1 MHSFASMSK
10 EWQVTLFSNTI
21 QTEMSPLE
29 ANVLMWDALGT
40 WELPGV
46 MTDTPWEGM
55 SPS

>member
-1 MHSFASMSK
+1 MSK
-10 EWQVTLFSNTI
+10 EWQLTLFSNTI

-46 MTDTPWEGM
+46 MIDAPWEDT